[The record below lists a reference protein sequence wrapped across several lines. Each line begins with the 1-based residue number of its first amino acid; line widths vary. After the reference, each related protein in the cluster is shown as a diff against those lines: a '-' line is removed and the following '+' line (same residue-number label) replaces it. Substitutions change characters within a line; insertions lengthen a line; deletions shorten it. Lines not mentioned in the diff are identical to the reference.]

1 MIALDTNV
9 FIYSCDNADP
19 ERQNK
24 ALLLISNSTDGVV
37 LWQVACEFL
46 AASRKLAKQGFTPA
60 AAWSRLAEFLT
71 LFPLVLPTPQLLAR
85 AKQLHIESGWSFWDA
100 MVVAACLEAGVT
112 RLYTEDL
119 PGRPVPGLE
128 IVNPFM

>member
-1 MIALDTNV
+1 MIALDTNILV
-9 FIYSCDNADP
+9 YSCDKRDP
-19 ERQNK
+19 ERRSR
-24 ALLLISNSTDGVV
+24 ALRLIHNSAEGVP
-37 LWQVACEFL
+37 LWQVACEFI
-46 AASRKLAKQGFTPA
+46 AASRKLAGQGFTPLD
-60 AAWSRLAEFLT
+60 AWEQLADFLV
-71 LFPLVLPTPQLLAR
+71 LFPLVLPSKLVLSQAR
-85 AKQLHIESGWSFWDA
+85 ELHVESGWSFWDA